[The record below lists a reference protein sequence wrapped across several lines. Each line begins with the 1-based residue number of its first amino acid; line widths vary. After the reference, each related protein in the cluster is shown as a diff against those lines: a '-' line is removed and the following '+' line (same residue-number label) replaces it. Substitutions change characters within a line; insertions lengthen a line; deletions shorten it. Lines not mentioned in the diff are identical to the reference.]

1 MTETD
6 KKIARLYS
14 ELAEAYRIINNLE
27 KENKK
32 NTNRYAG
39 KSYEEAKSKQD
50 IAKIVDELY
59 ETANDDQKC
68 ILCELYQRIIR
79 LPNVEPKAEC
89 DDTIAYNDDF
99 ATALE
104 KISKYEDRKA
114 CEEWQNGYDTAWE
127 EAKVFYEVQ
136 ECEDAVSRQAVYIL
150 VDSIL
155 AEQCENSTELG
166 LLQSWGKEQVDKL
179 QSVQPKAKVGHW
191 IIDDTEHGHCSICEH
206 KEDLMDGKSSYGW
219 CGNCGARM
227 VEE

>member
-14 ELAEAYRIINNLE
+14 KLAEAYRIINNLE

-32 NTNRYAG
+32 NTKRYAG

-79 LPNVEPKAEC
+79 LP
-89 DDTIAYNDDF
+89 
-99 ATALE
+99 
-104 KISKYEDRKA
+104 
-114 CEEWQNGYDTAWE
+114 
-127 EAKVFYEVQ
+127 
-136 ECEDAVSRQAVYIL
+136 
-150 VDSIL
+150 
-155 AEQCENSTELG
+155 
-166 LLQSWGKEQVDKL
+166 
-179 QSVQPKAKVGHW
+179 SVQPKAKVGHW
-191 IIDDTEHGHCSICEH
+191 IMDDTEHGHCSICKH

-219 CGNCGARM
+219 CSNCGARM